1 LGGAVD
7 PSCIEDPSCAE
18 TMKNTAPA
26 PVPLLLPLTLGCL
39 LWLAP
44 GCAHVPVEERPASR
58 IEAAREAL
66 HGGQFA
72 SADSMLSALAA
83 AEPETAQGHQAL
95 FLLGVLH
102 LDPRNPAWSPAE
114 AEIVL
119 ARYLEFPFGEHRPEA
134 VALYALARRLAAPM
148 PRVARV
154 PAGEGRSGGAAPP
167 AAAGGGAGEGDESE
181 RLRREIADRDR
192 ELAKLREELERIRR
206 RLSPPG

>member
-1 LGGAVD
+1 
-7 PSCIEDPSCAE
+7 
-18 TMKNTAPA
+18 MKNTALA
-26 PVPLLLPLTLGCL
+26 TVPCLLPLSLACL

-58 IEAAREAL
+58 IETAREAL

-72 SADSMLSALAA
+72 SADSMLSALATV
-83 AEPETAQGHQAL
+83 EPETAQGHQAL

-134 VALYALARRLAAPM
+134 VALYALARRLAVPM
-148 PRVARV
+148 PWVARI
-154 PAGEGRSGGAAPP
+154 PAGEGGSGAMPP
-167 AAAGGGAGEGDESE
+167 AAAGVGDENE
-181 RLRREIADRDR
+181 HLRREIADRDR

>member
-1 LGGAVD
+1 
-7 PSCIEDPSCAE
+7 
-18 TMKNTAPA
+18 MKNTAPTT
-26 PVPLLLPLTLGCL
+26 VPCLLPLSLGCL
-39 LWLAP
+39 LWLAA
-44 GCAHVPVEERPASR
+44 GCAHVAVEERPESR
-58 IEAAREAL
+58 VDAAREAL

-134 VALYALARRLAAPM
+134 VALYALARRLAAPT
-148 PRVARV
+148 PWVARI
-154 PAGEGRSGGAAPP
+154 PAGEGGSGAVPSTT
-167 AAAGGGAGEGDESE
+167 AGDGDENE